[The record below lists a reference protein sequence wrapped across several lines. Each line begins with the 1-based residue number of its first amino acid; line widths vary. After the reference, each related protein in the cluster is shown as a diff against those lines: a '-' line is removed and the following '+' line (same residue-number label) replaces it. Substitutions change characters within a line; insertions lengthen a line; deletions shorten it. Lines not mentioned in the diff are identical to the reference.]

1 MQPVAWVTPL
11 WHGVEACRAVSTDS
25 VVPLPFVG
33 HLAVLVVYAGVGW
46 WLAERAFTRRLV
58 P

>member
-1 MQPVAWVTPL
+1 MTPL

-25 VVPLPFVG
+25 VSALPFVG
-33 HLAVLVVYAGVGW
+33 HLAVLGLYAAVGW
-46 WLAERAFTRRLV
+46 WLAERAFAKRLV